1 MTTLEAPTTWETV
14 PLLEN
19 GDVLHAREFLRRYE
33 RMADTKKAELIEG
46 IVCMGSP
53 VSVKHAEADSLIQGW
68 LLAYAA
74 RNRQVRVAAN
84 VTVLLDPENTV
95 QPDALL
101 RLLPEHGGQC
111 RPGEKGY
118 LRGAPELIVEV
129 AASSAS
135 VDLHD
140 KRRAYERNGVK
151 EYLVWRVLE
160 GQLDWF
166 GLEEDEYVALLP
178 DAAGLTRSKVFPG
191 LNLNVPALLAG
202 DVGGVLAALELRTE
216 K

>member
-1 MTTLEAPTTWETV
+1 MNTLEAPAAWETV
-14 PLLEN
+14 PFLEN
-19 GDVLHAREFLRRYE
+19 GDVLHAREFLRRFE
-33 RMADTKKAELIEG
+33 RMPDVKKAELIEG
-46 IVCMGSP
+46 IVYMGSP

-74 RNRQVRVAAN
+74 KNKQVRVAAN
-84 VTVLLDPENTV
+84 VTVQLDPENTV

-101 RLLPEHGGQC
+101 RLLPEHGGEC
-111 RPGEKGY
+111 RPGDKGY
-118 LRGAPELIVEV
+118 LRGAPELIVEI

-166 GLEEDEYVALLP
+166 RLEGDEYVKLAP
-178 DAAGLTRSKVFPG
+178 DADGMMRSNVFPI

-202 DVGGVLAALELRTE
+202 DAAELLAALG
-216 K
+216 

>member
-1 MTTLEAPTTWETV
+1 MTTLEAPAAWETV
-14 PLLEN
+14 PFLEN
-19 GDVLHAREFLRRYE
+19 GDVLHAREFLRRFE
-33 RMADTKKAELIEG
+33 RMPDVKKAELIEG
-46 IVCMGSP
+46 IVYMGSP

-68 LLAYAA
+68 LLAYASK
-74 RNRQVRVAAN
+74 NKQVRVAAN
-84 VTVLLDPENTV
+84 VTVQLDPENTV

-101 RLLPEHGGQC
+101 RLLPEHGGEC

-118 LRGAPELIVEV
+118 LRGAPELIVEI

-151 EYLVWRVLE
+151 EYLVWRVLD

-166 GLEEDEYVALLP
+166 RLEGDEYVKLAQEA
-178 DAAGLTRSKVFPG
+178 DGMIRSNVFPI

-202 DVGGVLAALELRTE
+202 DPAAVLASLG
-216 K
+216 

>member
-1 MTTLEAPTTWETV
+1 MTTLEAPAAWETV
-14 PLLEN
+14 PFLEN
-19 GDVLHAREFLRRYE
+19 GDVLHAREFLRRFE
-33 RMADTKKAELIEG
+33 RMPDVKKAELIEG
-46 IVCMGSP
+46 IVYMGSP

-74 RNRQVRVAAN
+74 KNKQVRVAAN
-84 VTVLLDPENTV
+84 VTVQLDPENTV

-101 RLLPEHGGQC
+101 RLLPDHGGEC
-111 RPGEKGY
+111 RPGDKGY
-118 LRGAPELIVEV
+118 LRGAPELIVEI

-166 GLEEDEYVALLP
+166 RLEGDEYVKQVP
-178 DAAGLTRSKVFPG
+178 DAGGMIRGGMFLD
-191 LNLNVPALLAG
+191 LCLNVPALLAG
-202 DVGGVLAALELRTE
+202 DAAAVLEASG
-216 K
+216 

>member
-1 MTTLEAPTTWETV
+1 MTTLEAPAVWETV
-14 PLLEN
+14 PFLEN
-19 GDVLHAREFLRRYE
+19 GDVLHAREFLRRFE
-33 RMADTKKAELIEG
+33 RMPDVKKAELIEG
-46 IVCMGSP
+46 IVYMGSP

-74 RNRQVRVAAN
+74 KNKQVRVAAN
-84 VTVLLDPENTV
+84 VTVQLDPENTV

-101 RLLPEHGGQC
+101 RLLPEHGGEC
-111 RPGEKGY
+111 RPGDKGY
-118 LRGAPELIVEV
+118 LRGAPELIVEI

-166 GLEEDEYVALLP
+166 RLEGDEYVKVAP
-178 DAAGLTRSKVFPG
+178 DADGMIRSTVFPG
-191 LNLNVPALLAG
+191 LALNVAALLAG
-202 DVGGVLAALELRTE
+202 DSAAVLVTME
-216 K
+216 

>member
-1 MTTLEAPTTWETV
+1 MTTLEAPAAWETV
-14 PLLEN
+14 PFLEN
-19 GDVLHAREFLRRYE
+19 GDVLHAREFLRRFE
-33 RMADTKKAELIEG
+33 RMPDVKKAELIEG
-46 IVCMGSP
+46 IVYMGSP

-74 RNRQVRVAAN
+74 KNKQVRVAAN
-84 VTVLLDPENTV
+84 VTVQLDPENTV

-101 RLLPEHGGQC
+101 RLLPEHGGEC
-111 RPGEKGY
+111 RPGDKGY
-118 LRGAPELIVEV
+118 LRGAPELIVEI

-166 GLEEDEYVALLP
+166 RLEGDEYVK
-178 DAAGLTRSKVFPG
+178 LTLDEDGMIRSNVFPG
-191 LNLNVPALLAG
+191 LKLNVPALLAG
-202 DVGGVLAALELRTE
+202 DAAALLASLG
-216 K
+216 

>member
-1 MTTLEAPTTWETV
+1 MTTLEAPAAWETV
-14 PLLEN
+14 PFLEN
-19 GDVLHAREFLRRYE
+19 GDVLHAREFLRRFE
-33 RMADTKKAELIEG
+33 RMPDVKKAELIEG
-46 IVCMGSP
+46 IVYMGSP

-74 RNRQVRVAAN
+74 KNKQVRVAAN
-84 VTVLLDPENTV
+84 VTVQLDPENTV

-101 RLLPEHGGQC
+101 RLLPEHGGEC
-111 RPGEKGY
+111 RPGDKGY
-118 LRGAPELIVEV
+118 LRGAPELIVEI

-166 GLEEDEYVALLP
+166 RLEGDEYVKLAP
-178 DAAGLTRSKVFPG
+178 DADGMMRSNVFPI

-202 DVGGVLAALELRTE
+202 DAAELLAALG
-216 K
+216 

>member
-19 GDVLHAREFLRRYE
+19 GDLLHAREFLRRYE

-46 IVCMGSP
+46 VVCMGSP
-53 VSVKHAEADSLIQGW
+53 VSLKHAEADSLIQGW
-68 LLAYAA
+68 LLTYAA

-101 RLLPEHGGQC
+101 RLLPEHGGEC
-111 RPGEKGY
+111 SPGEKGY
-118 LRGAPELIVEV
+118 LRGAPELIVEI

-160 GQLDWF
+160 GQFDWF
-166 GLEEDEYVALLP
+166 RLEGDEYVKLAPDAGGVIRSALLP
-178 DAAGLTRSKVFPG
+178 GLD
-191 LNLNVPALLAG
+191 LNVPALLAG
-202 DVGGVLAALELRTE
+202 DAAAVLAAIG
-216 K
+216 

>member
-1 MTTLEAPTTWETV
+1 MTTLEAPTTWEAV

-33 RMADTKKAELIEG
+33 RMPDTKKAELIEG

-53 VSVKHAEADSLIQGW
+53 VSLKHAEADSLIQLW
-68 LLAYAA
+68 LGAYAA

-101 RLLPEHGGQC
+101 RLLPEHGGEC

-118 LRGAPELIVEV
+118 LRGAPELIVEI

-160 GQLDWF
+160 GQFDWF
-166 GLEEDEYVALLP
+166 RLEGDEYVAIKS
-178 DAAGLTRSKVFPG
+178 DAAGLICSEVFPE
-191 LNLNVPALLAG
+191 LSLSLPALLAG
-202 DVGGVLAALELRTE
+202 DAGAVLAALEFPRD

>member
-1 MTTLEAPTTWETV
+1 MTTLEAPAAWETV
-14 PLLEN
+14 PFLEN
-19 GDVLHAREFLRRYE
+19 GDVLHAREFLRRFE
-33 RMADTKKAELIEG
+33 RMPDVKKAELIEG
-46 IVCMGSP
+46 IVYMGSP

-74 RNRQVRVAAN
+74 KNKQVRVAAN
-84 VTVLLDPENTV
+84 VTVQLDPENTV

-101 RLLPEHGGQC
+101 RLLPEHGGEC
-111 RPGEKGY
+111 RPGDKGY
-118 LRGAPELIVEV
+118 LRGAPELIVEI

-151 EYLVWRVLE
+151 EYLVWRVLD

-166 GLEEDEYVALLP
+166 RLEGDEYVKLAP
-178 DAAGLTRSKVFPG
+178 DADGVIRSTVFPG
-191 LNLNVPALLAG
+191 LALNVAALLAG
-202 DVGGVLAALELRTE
+202 DSAAVLVTME
-216 K
+216 

>member
-1 MTTLEAPTTWETV
+1 MTTLEAPAAWETV
-14 PLLEN
+14 PFLEN
-19 GDVLHAREFLRRYE
+19 GDVLHAREFLRRFE
-33 RMADTKKAELIEG
+33 RMPDVKKAELIEG
-46 IVCMGSP
+46 IVYMGSP

-74 RNRQVRVAAN
+74 KNKQVRVAAN
-84 VTVLLDPENTV
+84 VTVQMDPENTV

-101 RLLPEHGGQC
+101 RLLPEHGGEC
-111 RPGEKGY
+111 RPGDKGY
-118 LRGAPELIVEV
+118 LRGAPELIVEI

-166 GLEEDEYVALLP
+166 RLEGDEYVKLAP
-178 DAAGLTRSKVFPG
+178 DADGMMRSNVFPI

-202 DVGGVLAALELRTE
+202 DAAELLAALG
-216 K
+216 

>member
-1 MTTLEAPTTWETV
+1 MP
-14 PLLEN
+14 
-19 GDVLHAREFLRRYE
+19 DV
-33 RMADTKKAELIEG
+33 KKAELIEG
-46 IVCMGSP
+46 IVYMGSP

-74 RNRQVRVAAN
+74 KNKQVRVAAN
-84 VTVLLDPENTV
+84 VTVQLDPENTV

-101 RLLPEHGGQC
+101 RLLPEHGGEC
-111 RPGEKGY
+111 RPGDKGY
-118 LRGAPELIVEV
+118 LRGAPELIVEI

-166 GLEEDEYVALLP
+166 RLEGDEYVKLAP
-178 DAAGLTRSKVFPG
+178 DADGMMRSNVFPI

-202 DVGGVLAALELRTE
+202 DAAELLAALG
-216 K
+216 

>member
-1 MTTLEAPTTWETV
+1 MTTLEAPAAWETV
-14 PLLEN
+14 PFLEN
-19 GDVLHAREFLRRYE
+19 GDVLHAREFLRRFE
-33 RMADTKKAELIEG
+33 RMPDVKKAELIEG
-46 IVCMGSP
+46 IVYMGSP

-74 RNRQVRVAAN
+74 KNKQVRVAAN
-84 VTVLLDPENTV
+84 VTVQMDPENTV

-101 RLLPEHGGQC
+101 RLLPEHGGEC

-118 LRGAPELIVEV
+118 LRGAPELIVEI

-166 GLEEDEYVALLP
+166 RLEGDEYVKLAP
-178 DAAGLTRSKVFPG
+178 DADGMMRSNVFPI

-202 DVGGVLAALELRTE
+202 DAAELLAALG
-216 K
+216 

>member
-1 MTTLEAPTTWETV
+1 MTTLEAPAAWETV
-14 PLLEN
+14 PFLEN
-19 GDVLHAREFLRRYE
+19 GDVLHAREFLRRFE
-33 RMADTKKAELIEG
+33 RMPDVKKAELIEG
-46 IVCMGSP
+46 IVYMGSP

-74 RNRQVRVAAN
+74 KNKQVRVAAN
-84 VTVLLDPENTV
+84 VTVQLDPENTV

-101 RLLPEHGGQC
+101 RLLPEHGGEC
-111 RPGEKGY
+111 RPGDKGY
-118 LRGAPELIVEV
+118 LRGAPELIVEI

-166 GLEEDEYVALLP
+166 RLEGDEYVKRTP
-178 DAAGLTRSKVFPG
+178 DPAGLIRSSAFPG

-202 DVGGVLAALELRTE
+202 DSEAVLLEAR
-216 K
+216 

>member
-1 MTTLEAPTTWETV
+1 MTTLEAPAAWETV
-14 PLLEN
+14 PFLEN
-19 GDVLHAREFLRRYE
+19 GDVLHAREFLRRFE
-33 RMADTKKAELIEG
+33 RMPDVKKAELIEG
-46 IVCMGSP
+46 IVYMGSP

-74 RNRQVRVAAN
+74 KNKQVRVAAN
-84 VTVLLDPENTV
+84 VTVQLDPENTV

-101 RLLPEHGGQC
+101 RLLPEHGGEC

-118 LRGAPELIVEV
+118 LRGAPELIVEI

-166 GLEEDEYVALLP
+166 RLEGDEYVKLAP
-178 DAAGLTRSKVFPG
+178 DADGMIRSNVFPR

-202 DVGGVLAALELRTE
+202 DAAALLASLG
-216 K
+216 